1 MGFFGDLVDDV
12 FGGES
17 DRGLTANREEL
28 ARRQEAVE
36 RNAALARQDTL
47 DIYPRGQEALQQGFR
62 AAIDVARRT
71 PQAQNR
77 VLQKSGLRAQE
88 ALLGGSNAFRQA
100 IMGLPTGMNNGM
112 YSNPYGLRPMQ
123 IGADAGANV
132 PFYESQRPMFLGTQE
147 EDGMEA
153 ALRKNPGILEQLWA
167 TNPQALAQAQA
178 LFPEKF
184 RQVPRR
190 MADGRY
196 TGGVPLAG
204 SAT

>member
-17 DRGLTANREEL
+17 DRGLKANREEF
-28 ARRQEAVE
+28 ARRQESVE

-77 VLQKSGLRAQE
+77 VLQRSGLRAQE
-88 ALLGGSNAFRQA
+88 ALLGGANAFRQA

-112 YSNPYGLRPMQ
+112 YDNPYGLRPLQM
-123 IGADAGANV
+123 GTDAGINR
-132 PFYESQRPMFLGTQE
+132 PFHDSQRPMFLGTQR
-147 EDGMEA
+147 EDGIEA
-153 ALRKNPGILEQLWA
+153 AIRERPQLIN
-167 TNPQALAQAQA
+167 NPQAMAIAQA
-178 LFPEKF
+178 LFPERF

>member
-1 MGFFGDLVDDV
+1 MSFFGDIFDDV

-17 DRGLTANREEL
+17 DRGLTANREEF

-47 DIYPRGQEALQQGFR
+47 DIYPRGQEALQQGLR

-88 ALLGGSNAFRQA
+88 ALLAGSNAFRQA
-100 IMGLPTGMNNGM
+100 IMGLPTGMGAP
-112 YSNPYGLRPMQ
+112 YQNPYGLRPMQ
-123 IGADAGANV
+123 IGADAGANL
-132 PFYESQRPMFLGTQE
+132 PFYASQQPMFLGTQE

-153 ALRKNPGILEQLWA
+153 ALRRNPGILAQLWQS
-167 TNPQALAQAQA
+167 NPQSLAQAQA
-178 LFPEKF
+178 LFPERF